1 MLAVLSITAPI
12 FILIALGFV
21 SARIGLLNREQ
32 IRGMGGFVITFA
44 LPALVFKALAERPLG
59 EVLNGPYLL
68 AYALGSLAV
77 FGAGFAVS
85 RWLRKEDLSASA
97 LAAMGMSV
105 SNSGF
110 IGYPIVAM
118 VLGPTAAL
126 ALALGMLV
134 ENLLMIPLALA
145 LAEAGTQNSGATLVV
160 VRETAKRLLKNP
172 LIIAISLGVLLSL
185 LEIRLPALLLKVV
198 EMLASAS
205 APVALFVIGGT
216 LYGLRTRGLWL
227 DMGQASLGK
236 LILHPLAVLLA
247 FALLPTVEPTLMVA
261 GVLFAS
267 APMMSIYPILG
278 QRFGLEE
285 RCAASLVAATVLAF
299 VTISALIAVLT
310 LSGKLA
316 T

>member
-1 MLAVLSITAPI
+1 MLAVLTITAPI

-32 IRGMGGFVITFA
+32 IRGMGGFVINFA
-44 LPALVFKALAERPLG
+44 LPALVIKALVDRPIG
-59 EVLNGPYLL
+59 EVLNLPYLL

-77 FGAGFAVS
+77 FGAGFGVS
-85 RWLRKEDLSASA
+85 RWLRKDSLAASA
-97 LAAMGMSV
+97 LTAMGMSV

-118 VLGPTAAL
+118 LLGPPAAV

-145 LAEAGTQNSGATLVV
+145 LAEAGQQRAGASVAVLGETL
-160 VRETAKRLLKNP
+160 KRLLKNP
-172 LIIAISLGVLLSL
+172 IIIAISLGLMLSL
-185 LEIRLPALLLKVV
+185 LEIRLPALPFKVI

-216 LYGLRTRGLWL
+216 LYGLKTRGLWL
-227 DMGQASLGK
+227 DVGLTGVGK
-236 LILHPLAVLLA
+236 LILHPLAVFAA
-247 FALLPTVEPTLMVA
+247 FAVLPGVEPQLMVA

-278 QRFGLEE
+278 QRFGLEG
-285 RCAASLVAATVLAF
+285 RCAAALVVSTSLAFFTISTLVALLAH
-299 VTISALIAVLT
+299 
-310 LSGKLA
+310 
-316 T
+316 

>member
-1 MLAVLSITAPI
+1 MLAVLTITAPI

-32 IRGMGGFVITFA
+32 IRGMGGFVINFA
-44 LPALVFKALAERPLG
+44 LPALVIKALVERPIG
-59 EVLNGPYLL
+59 EVLNLPYLL

-77 FGAGFAVS
+77 FGAGFGVS
-85 RWLRKEDLSASA
+85 RWLRKDSLAASA
-97 LAAMGMSV
+97 LTAMGMSV

-118 VLGPTAAL
+118 LLGPPAAV

-145 LAEAGTQNSGATLVV
+145 LAEAGQQRAGASVAVLGETL
-160 VRETAKRLLKNP
+160 KRLLKNP
-172 LIIAISLGVLLSL
+172 IIIAISLGLMLSL
-185 LEIRLPALLLKVV
+185 LEIRLPALPFKVI

-216 LYGLRTRGLWL
+216 LYGLKTRGLWL
-227 DMGQASLGK
+227 DVGLTGVGK
-236 LILHPLAVLLA
+236 LILHPLAVFAA
-247 FALLPTVEPTLMVA
+247 FAVLPAVEPQLMVA

-278 QRFGLEE
+278 QRFGLEG
-285 RCAASLVAATVLAF
+285 RCAAALVVSTSLAFFTISTLVALLAH
-299 VTISALIAVLT
+299 
-310 LSGKLA
+310 
-316 T
+316 